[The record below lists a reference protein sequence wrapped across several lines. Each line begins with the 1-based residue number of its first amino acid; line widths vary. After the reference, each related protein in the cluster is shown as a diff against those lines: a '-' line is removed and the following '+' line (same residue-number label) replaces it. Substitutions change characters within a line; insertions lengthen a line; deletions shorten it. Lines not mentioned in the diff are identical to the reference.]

1 VNPPALTLTERNLKV
16 IALVTEGLKN
26 PEIAKKL
33 GLSEGTVKDRM
44 LSIYDNLGFHN
55 RVEVALWYIKNY
67 E

>member
-1 VNPPALTLTERNLKV
+1 V